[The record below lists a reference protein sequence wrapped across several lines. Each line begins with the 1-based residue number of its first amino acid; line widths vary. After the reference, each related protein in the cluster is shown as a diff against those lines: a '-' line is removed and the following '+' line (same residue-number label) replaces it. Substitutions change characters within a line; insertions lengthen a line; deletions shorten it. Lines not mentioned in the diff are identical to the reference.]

1 MYTGGRRVG
10 LMHQTDLVALAAA
23 GDRDALSQ
31 LIAAYRQEAELWARD
46 IVRDAYLAEDAVQE
60 SFLRMATK
68 LAGLRDSQRFRPWLR
83 KLVRRTAINMLR
95 GAGNRTKPFGDL
107 PEAAD
112 LHLVSRPDEPL
123 QEILDRESR
132 REAAERSSGA
142 LRGNAKRVMDAMDEG
157 LQPDETA
164 ASLGIARSNV
174 YNLISRSRSKL
185 NEERFRMEV
194 DRYLASRRREGS
206 PDRIVLAEPRFSRPY
221 AFLSVAMLEV
231 LRYGGDTERSLTAM
245 MGLTGDAFRIGISSG
260 CNWRGL
266 STFDWSFAFYG
277 AAERVGWSARCFGRP
292 GRQQI
297 LPEEQ
302 VGVLQLIHDAVKA
315 GRPAIVW
322 NLTINE
328 FDLIYG
334 YDDTE
339 RVLLGRSH
347 RPGVHRYTYESLGR
361 NAEGPGLFAAMVDR
375 RTGAP
380 AAVRT
385 VLAGVVKQIWGNE
398 PRVPGFAFGQAAYRE
413 WQSAVLEN
421 RLDPLGHAYQ
431 VALLSEAREHACRY
445 LEQLSRDRRVREEA
459 RSLLAAASSMYGRIS
474 RTMLQLYPSFPFGMG
489 GVTSNREHIAAGLKA
504 AMEAEAEAAGCLEA
518 ALERL

>member
-1 MYTGGRRVG
+1 
-10 LMHQTDLVALAAA
+10 MHHSDRITRAAA

-46 IVRDAYLAEDAVQE
+46 ILRDAYLAEDAVQE

-68 LAGLRDSQRFRPWLR
+68 LSGLRDPKRFRPWLR
-83 KLVRRTAINMLR
+83 RLVRRTAINMLR
-95 GAGNRTKPFGDL
+95 GAESRTKPYGDL
-107 PEAAD
+107 PEAAVPYQAS
-112 LHLVSRPDEPL
+112 HPDEPL

-132 REAAERSSGA
+132 READERSSRA
-142 LRGNAKRVMDAMDEG
+142 LRGNAKRVMDALDEG

-164 ASLGIARSNV
+164 ASFGIARSNV

-194 DRYLASRRREGS
+194 NRYLNSRQREGS
-206 PDRIVLAEPRFSRPY
+206 PNRIVLEQPCFSRPY
-221 AFLSVAMLEV
+221 AFLSVALLEV
-231 LRYGGDTERSLTAM
+231 LRYGGDTERSLTTI

-260 CNWRGL
+260 CDWRGL

-297 LPEEQ
+297 LPEQQ
-302 VGVLQLIHDAVKA
+302 VGVLQLIHHAVKA

-339 RVLLGRSH
+339 RVLFGRSH

-361 NAEGPGLFAAMVDR
+361 SSESPGLFAAILDR

-380 AAVRT
+380 TSLRS
-385 VLAGVVKQIWGNE
+385 VLAGIVKQIRGDE
-398 PRVPGFAFGQAAYRE
+398 PRVPGFSFGQAAYRE
-413 WQSAVLEN
+413 WQSAVLDN
-421 RLDPLGHAYQ
+421 RLNPHGHAYQ

-445 LEQLSRDRRVREEA
+445 LEQLSRDGRIREEA
-459 RSLLAAASSMYGRIS
+459 RSLLATASGLYGRIS
-474 RTMLQLYPSFPFGMG
+474 RTMLQLYPAFPFGMG
-489 GVTSNREHIAAGLKA
+489 GNTSNRERMVEGLKA
-504 AMEAEAEAAGCLEA
+504 AMEAEEEAAGCLEA
-518 ALERL
+518 ALERI

>member
-1 MYTGGRRVG
+1 M
-10 LMHQTDLVALAAA
+10 
-23 GDRDALSQ
+23 
-31 LIAAYRQEAELWARD
+31 
-46 IVRDAYLAEDAVQE
+46 RDAYLSEDAVQE

-68 LAGLRDSQRFRPWLR
+68 LSGLRDPKRFRPWLR

-95 GAGNRTKPFGDL
+95 GAEIRTKPFGDL
-107 PEAAD
+107 PESAD
-112 LHLVSRPDEPL
+112 LYLVSHPNEPM
-123 QEILDRESR
+123 QEIIYRESR
-132 REAAERSSGA
+132 REAADRSSA
-142 LRGNAKRVMDAMDEG
+142 TLRGNAKRVMDALDKG
-157 LQPDETA
+157 LQPEAVA
-164 ASLGIARSNV
+164 AALGMERSNI

-194 DRYLASRRREGS
+194 DRYLTSRRREGS
-206 PDRIVLAEPRFSRPY
+206 SDRIVLEEPRFSRPY

-231 LRYGGDTERSLTAM
+231 LRYGCDTEQSLTTI
-245 MGLTGDAFRIGISSG
+245 MGLTGDAFRIGISPG

-292 GRQQI
+292 GRQRIQ
-297 LPEEQ
+297 PEQQ
-302 VGVLQLIHDAVKA
+302 VSVLQLIHDAVKA

-334 YDDTE
+334 YDDSE
-339 RVLLGRSH
+339 KVLFGRSH
-347 RPGVHRYTYESLGR
+347 RPGVRRYSYESLGR
-361 NAEGPGLFAAMVDR
+361 SPESPGLFVAILDK

-380 AAVRT
+380 SSVRS
-385 VLAGVVKQIWGNE
+385 VLNGIVKQIRGNE

-413 WQSAVLEN
+413 WRSAALEN

-445 LEQLSRDRRVREEA
+445 LEQLSRDGRVREEA
-459 RSLLAAASSMYGRIS
+459 RSLLAVSSSLYGRIS
-474 RTMLQLYPSFPFGMG
+474 RTMLLLYPSFPFGMG
-489 GVTSNREHIAAGLKA
+489 GVTSNRELIAAGLKA
-504 AMEAEAEAAGCLEA
+504 AMEAEAEAARCLEA
-518 ALERL
+518 ALEQL

>member
-1 MYTGGRRVG
+1 M
-10 LMHQTDLVALAAA
+10 
-23 GDRDALSQ
+23 
-31 LIAAYRQEAELWARD
+31 WARD
-46 IVRDAYLAEDAVQE
+46 ITRDSYLAEDAVQE

-68 LAGLRDSQRFRPWLR
+68 LSGLRDPERFRPWLKR
-83 KLVRRTAINMLR
+83 LVRRTAINMLR
-95 GAGNRTKPFGDL
+95 GAGNRTKPFGNL
-107 PEAAD
+107 SEAVDPYLA
-112 LHLVSRPDEPL
+112 SSPDEPL

-132 REAAERSSGA
+132 LETAARSSSV
-142 LRGNAKRVMDAMDEG
+142 LRGNAKRVMDALDEG

-164 ASLGIARSNV
+164 ESLGIARSNV

-206 PDRIVLAEPRFSRPY
+206 PSRIVLEEPCFSRPY
-221 AFLSVAMLEV
+221 AFLSVALLEV
-231 LRYGGDTERSLTAM
+231 LRYGGDTERSLTTI
-245 MGLTGDAFRIGISSG
+245 MGLTGDAFRIGISPG
-260 CNWRGL
+260 CDWRGL

-292 GRQQI
+292 GRQRI
-297 LPEEQ
+297 LPEQQ
-302 VGVLQLIHDAVKA
+302 VGVLQLIHDTVTA

-339 RVLLGRSH
+339 QVLFGRSH

-361 NAEGPGLFAAMVDR
+361 SPESPGLFAAILDR
-375 RTGAP
+375 QTGAP
-380 AAVRT
+380 ASFRT
-385 VLAGVVKQIWGNE
+385 VLAGIVKQIRGDE

-413 WQSAVLEN
+413 WRSAVQDN
-421 RLDPLGHAYQ
+421 RLDPHGHAYQ

-445 LEQLSRDRRVREEA
+445 LEQLSRDGRIREEA
-459 RSLLAAASSMYGRIS
+459 RSLLATASGLYGRIS
-474 RTMLQLYPSFPFGMG
+474 RTMLRLYPAFPFGMG
-489 GVTSNREHIAAGLKA
+489 SITSSREQMAEGLKA

-518 ALERL
+518 ALERI